1 MKFSELTEEQWTE
14 NGIYFDTCVLPLTG
28 LSGREN
34 PIATTAA
41 LERLADVIDLVELPF
56 KGRVVIY
63 PACHYPGDKQTLEG
77 LCKELKDGE
86 AGFKHVFVVSAA
98 HREDLPSEHADLII
112 MPDKD
117 GNLPSAATVREQ
129 VMQRWTRK

>member
-1 MKFSELTEEQWTE
+1 MKFSELTEEQWEE

-34 PIATTAA
+34 PIDTTAA

-63 PACHYPGDKQTLEG
+63 PACHYSEDIGMLDKLCSG
-77 LCKELKDGE
+77 LKEGE
-86 AGFKHVFVVSAA
+86 AGFKHVILVSAV
-98 HREDLPSEHADLII
+98 HRPELQQEQSNLVIMPDSSDDLPS
-112 MPDKD
+112 
-117 GNLPSAATVREQ
+117 SATVREQ
-129 VMQRWTRK
+129 VMLCWARR